1 MPDGKLSPSAGV
13 FDDSGRPWVVAARLR
28 CVGGPMPE
36 PVRLELRRLLPA
48 GSEVWAN
55 TADPPVVAVEFSHRA
70 PHSGQV
76 WDEILDV
83 LWFAWARAGG
93 ENAVLLGIGVR
104 APQGGGPDG
113 E

>member
-1 MPDGKLSPSAGV
+1 MPDTQPSPSSGIAE
-13 FDDSGRPWVVAARLR
+13 DSEHLWVVAARLR
-28 CVGGPMPE
+28 CAGGPMPE

-55 TADPPVVAVEFSHRA
+55 TADPPVVAVQFPHRA

-83 LWFAWARAGG
+83 LWRAWWRAGG
-93 ENAVLLGIGVR
+93 ENAVLLGIGTR
-104 APQGGGPDG
+104 AP